1 MKRFVNY
8 TIISPNA
15 FHIVL
20 SAFIIHVL
28 LLTSIYTAFSQ
39 VLPDEILLAKGDT
52 FLSENQ
58 TEKALTIF
66 EKVYNES
73 IARGKWDLA
82 FQGLYRQVLY
92 YIRTGDLKKAALV
105 TDKAESLL
113 NTHLKK
119 NNLRYSDLLYLKG
132 SVAMRSGDYPKALEY
147 FRLASQSR
155 KEGGVKDSLLYKI
168 INNLGYVSIENGDFL
183 SAEQFLKEAISI
195 AEEIYGPLD
204 PRTARPVINLA
215 SLYTTTGDV
224 DNAIQY
230 LDRAERIIEKSGSS
244 DNLSVLYMNKAI
256 IFKQAGDFDKSLMY
270 YMQSLHLIEKYK
282 ETAPQNMVLIFNN
295 IGSFYDMVGDINES
309 TNYYLKALTI
319 ARSEA
324 PSEIPLI
331 YMNLGINSGKNNKC
345 TEAESYFKKALEV
358 QIANTSQ
365 EHYVVATIRL
375 RYGELYLKCWHSIS
389 KAIDQFQEALR
400 IARINYGE
408 KNSTTALCYHDLG
421 LAFEALQNYPEALKF
436 YQKAIISYS
445 DGFDAE
451 DPDRNPKIENI
462 RPGLNLIETLK
473 HKGLILKSIY
483 NDFHRKQDLVSSLN
497 TFLLAETIMDKI
509 RQGYSS
515 EQSKVSLVSKEA
527 EIYEHILDNTFA
539 LWKLT
544 DDYTYLQLAFE
555 TMERSK
561 ASTLLSSIRNI
572 EASEFG
578 GIPAELSQL
587 ERRLKRE
594 ISFYQENIYEEK
606 RSRKPD
612 LRKISTWE
620 QILFRLNQRYD
631 SLVKTF
637 EQQYPNY
644 YALKFDNT
652 VLGLDACRRNL
663 KHSHTMLQYSLS
675 DSVLYTL
682 LVSQDTVIFTRV
694 PADSSFRKSLHDFLH
709 EVSFGDFTGDEEY
722 RFKRYTLSGRFLF
735 RKLIEPY
742 IPWIKERKIII
753 VPNEQLAYLPFE
765 ALLTDSCTQE
775 INYRKLPY
783 MVRKYTVSYTYSATL
798 LSQTEGHFRLKAR
811 NTLLAIAPQYAL
823 TARHIPTPERTR
835 QYIDNLYPIP
845 GAREEA
851 IEVQRVFHGKL
862 LVDREASEE
871 NFKHLAGKYDLLHLS
886 MHTIIDDADPMFS
899 KLAFTRGADSTE
911 DGLLNTYEI
920 YNLRLKCQLAVLS
933 SCNTGKGKMLR
944 GEGVM
949 SLARAFIYAGCP
961 SIIMSLWEVED
972 KTSVGLMGYF
982 YKFLRKGETKSEA
995 LRMSKIKYLAE
1006 ADPLMAHPYFWGGFV
1021 FIGDNQP
1028 IAHPIIKR
1036 IITILLALL
1045 FTTLLIV
1052 IGVYHRKKYR
1062 VKNSTLNTNL

>member
-1 MKRFVNY
+1 
-8 TIISPNA
+8 
-15 FHIVL
+15 
-20 SAFIIHVL
+20 
-28 LLTSIYTAFSQ
+28 
-39 VLPDEILLAKGDT
+39 
-52 FLSENQ
+52 
-58 TEKALTIF
+58 
-66 EKVYNES
+66 
-73 IARGKWDLA
+73 
-82 FQGLYRQVLY
+82 
-92 YIRTGDLKKAALV
+92 
-105 TDKAESLL
+105 
-113 NTHLKK
+113 
-119 NNLRYSDLLYLKG
+119 
-132 SVAMRSGDYPKALEY
+132 MRSGDYPKALEY
-147 FRLASQSR
+147 FRSSSQAR
-155 KEGGVKDSLLYKI
+155 KESGVRDSLLYKTV
-168 INNLGYVSIENGDFL
+168 NNSGIVSIETGDFL
-183 SAEQFLKEAISI
+183 SAEQYLKEAISI
-195 AEEIYGPLD
+195 AEKIYGPLD
-204 PRTARPVINLA
+204 PRTSRPVINLA
-215 SLYTTTGDV
+215 SLYTTIGDA

-230 LDRAERIIEKSGSS
+230 LDRAEKIIEKSGSS
-244 DNLSVLYMNKAI
+244 ENLSVLYMNKAI
-256 IFKQAGDFDKSLMY
+256 IYKKAGDIEKSLRF
-270 YMQSLHLIEKYK
+270 YMQSLHLMEEKVKYSS
-282 ETAPQNMVLIFNN
+282 QQLVLLYNN
-295 IGSFYDMVGDINES
+295 LGSFYDDIISDINES
-309 TNYYLKALTI
+309 TNYYFKALKI
-319 ARSEA
+319 ASLYS
-324 PSEIPLI
+324 PSDLPLI
-331 YMNLGINSGKNNKC
+331 YSNIGINYRKMGNFNQ
-345 TEAESYFKKALEV
+345 AEKFFSKAIST
-358 QIANTSQ
+358 QIANAGS
-365 EHYVVATIRL
+365 EHYFLANIYL
-375 RYGELYLKCWHSIS
+375 RYGESMLFSGKSTEMAIRLFEMALK
-389 KAIDQFQEALR
+389 
-400 IARINYGE
+400 IAHLNYGE
-408 KNSTTALCYHDLG
+408 KNSTTAQCYHDLG
-421 LAFEALQNYPEALKF
+421 LAYEAMRDYPEALKF

-451 DPDRNPKIENI
+451 DPDRNPGPENI

-473 HKGLILKSIY
+473 HKGLILKTIY
-483 NDFHRKQDLVSSLN
+483 YSFHRKQDLVSSLN

-515 EQSKVSLVSKEA
+515 EQSKVSLVSREA
-527 EIYEHILDNTFA
+527 EIYEHIIDNTFT

-544 DDYTYLQLAFE
+544 GDYTYLQLAFE

-578 GIPAELSQL
+578 GIPPELSQL

-612 LRKISTWE
+612 QRKISTWE

-631 SLVKTF
+631 SLVRTF

-644 YALKFDNT
+644 YTLKFDNT
-652 VLGLDACRRNL
+652 VLGLDACRRSL
-663 KHSHTMLQYSLS
+663 KHSHAMLQYSLS

-682 LVSQDTVIFTRV
+682 MVSYDTVIFTRIQ
-694 PADSSFRKSLHDFLH
+694 ADSIFSRSLHDFLQ

-722 RFKRYTLSGRFLF
+722 RFKRYIRSGRFLF
-735 RKLIEPY
+735 GKLIEPY
-742 IPWIKERKIII
+742 IPWINDRKIII

-765 ALLTDSCTQE
+765 ALLTDSCPSE

-798 LSQTEGHFRLKAR
+798 LSQTKGHFRLKAR

-823 TARHIPTPERTR
+823 TARNIPTSERTR

-851 IEVQRVFHGKL
+851 IEAQKIFHGKL

-871 NFKHLAGKYDLLHLS
+871 NFKRLAGQFDLLHLS

-961 SIIMSLWEVED
+961 GIIMSLWEVED

-982 YKFLRKGETKSEA
+982 YKFLWKGKPKSDA

-1021 FIGDNQP
+1021 FIGDDQP
-1028 IAHPIIKR
+1028 IAYPFMK
-1036 IITILLALL
+1036 ITFPILLALL
-1045 FTTLLIV
+1045 LISLLV
-1052 IGVYHRKKYR
+1052 SIGVYHRKKYR
-1062 VKNSTLNTNL
+1062 LKNAS

>member
-1 MKRFVNY
+1 M
-8 TIISPNA
+8 
-15 FHIVL
+15 
-20 SAFIIHVL
+20 L
-28 LLTSIYTAFSQ
+28 LLISVPPAFSQ
-39 VLPDEILLAKGDT
+39 ALPSEILLAKGDT

-58 TEKALTIF
+58 PEKALALF

-73 IARGKWDLA
+73 FARGKWDLA
-82 FQGLYRQVLY
+82 FQGLYRQALY
-92 YIRTGDLKKAALV
+92 YIRTGDLKRASLLIE
-105 TDKAESLL
+105 KAESLL
-113 NTHLKK
+113 NTRLRK
-119 NNLRYSDLLYLKG
+119 NGLRYSDLLYLKG
-132 SVAMRSGDYPKALEY
+132 SVTMRSGDYPKALEY
-147 FRLASQSR
+147 FRNSSLAR
-155 KEGGVKDSLLYKI
+155 KENGIRDSLLYKI
-168 INNLGYVSIENGDFL
+168 INNLGYVSIETGDFL
-183 SAEQFLKEAISI
+183 SAEPYLKEAITI
-195 AEEIYGPLD
+195 AEKIYGPLD
-204 PRTARPVINLA
+204 PRTSRPVINLA
-215 SLYTTTGDV
+215 SLYTTIGDA

-230 LDRAERIIEKSGSS
+230 LDRAERIMEKSGSS
-244 DNLSVLYMNKAI
+244 ENLSVLYMNKAI
-256 IFKQAGDFDKSLMY
+256 IFKQAGDVDKSLRY
-270 YMQSLHLIEKYK
+270 YLQSLHLMENNK
-282 ETAPQNMVLIFNN
+282 ETAPQNLVLIYNN
-295 IGSFYDMVGDINES
+295 IGSFYDMAGDINES
-309 TNYYLKALTI
+309 TNYYLKALAI
-319 ARSEA
+319 AQSEA
-324 PSEIPLI
+324 PSELPII
-331 YMNLGINSGKNNKC
+331 YINLGINSGKNNKC
-345 TEAESYFKKALEV
+345 NEAERYFSKAL
-358 QIANTSQ
+358 QIQISNTNQ
-365 EHYVVATIRL
+365 EHYMVAAIRL
-375 RYGELYLKCWHSIS
+375 RHGESFLHCWQNIP
-389 KAIDQFQEALR
+389 KAVEQFQEALR

-408 KNSTTALCYHDLG
+408 KNSTTAQCYHDLG
-421 LAFEALQNYPEALKF
+421 LAYEAMRDYPEALKF

-451 DPDRNPKIENI
+451 DPDRNPGPENI

-473 HKGLILKSIY
+473 HKGLILKTIY
-483 NDFHRKQDLVSSLN
+483 YSFHRKQDLVSSLN

-515 EQSKVSLVSKEA
+515 EQSKVSLVSREA
-527 EIYEHILDNTFA
+527 EIYEHIIDNTFT

-544 DDYTYLQLAFE
+544 GDYTYLQLAFE

-578 GIPAELSQL
+578 GIPLELSQL

-612 LRKISTWE
+612 QRKISTWE

-631 SLVKTF
+631 SLVRTF

-644 YALKFDNT
+644 YTLKFDNT
-652 VLGLDACRRNL
+652 VLGLDACRRSL
-663 KHSHTMLQYSLS
+663 KHSHAMLQYSLS

-682 LVSQDTVIFTRV
+682 MVSYDTVIFTRIQ
-694 PADSSFRKSLHDFLH
+694 ADSIFSRSLHDFLQ

-722 RFKRYTLSGRFLF
+722 RFKRYIRSGRFLF
-735 RKLIEPY
+735 GKLIEPY
-742 IPWIKERKIII
+742 IPWINDRKIII

-765 ALLTDSCTQE
+765 ALLTDSCPLE

-783 MVRKYTVSYTYSATL
+783 MVRKYSVSYTYSATL
-798 LSQTEGHFRLKAR
+798 LSQTKGHFRLKAR
-811 NTLLAIAPQYAL
+811 NALLAIAPQYAL
-823 TARHIPTPERTR
+823 TARNIPTPERTR

-851 IEVQRVFHGKL
+851 IEAQRIFPGKL

-871 NFKHLAGKYDLLHLS
+871 NFKRLAGKYDLLHLS

-961 SIIMSLWEVED
+961 GIIMSLWEVED

-982 YKFLRKGETKSEA
+982 YKFLWKGKTKSDA

-1021 FIGDNQP
+1021 FIGDDRSVVNP
-1028 IAHPIIKR
+1028 FVKIAFP
-1036 IITILLALL
+1036 ILLALL
-1045 FTTLLIV
+1045 LISLLIAV
-1052 IGVYHRKKYR
+1052 GVYHRKKYR
-1062 VKNSTLNTNL
+1062 LKNASLRRNS